1 MWQIFSGR
9 KSLSIVIWKVIMK
22 LKAKSADLLLVH
34 LRRWFLRLFPLKLL
48 DQLLW
53 FLWSAHFILKSHQSV
68 VIQELSYSVVKTSCL
83 YQLITKV
90 NNSPFCSI
98 VFIWECFHYFL
109 SSYLQPDTEDK
120 YPRIEKTGGKVIQW
134 QGARVSGFLAILRS
148 ISMSQ
153 NSAINLC
160 KIIYSFSR
168 GCSLFFLRIWIS
180 GAVCDTRSLSYVYAT
195 SKRRPVSYISQWWT
209 LRCNK

>member
-1 MWQIFSGR
+1 MPLQRWINTYALFQLNLIVPKETLPRSFTFRYTIFYQTTLMWQIFSGR

-90 NNSPFCSI
+90 NNSPFCPI

-134 QGARVSGFLAILRS
+134 QVHVFPV
-148 ISMSQ
+148 
-153 NSAINLC
+153 
-160 KIIYSFSR
+160 FSP
-168 GCSLFFLRIWIS
+168 
-180 GAVCDTRSLSYVYAT
+180 Y
-195 SKRRPVSYISQWWT
+195 
-209 LRCNK
+209 